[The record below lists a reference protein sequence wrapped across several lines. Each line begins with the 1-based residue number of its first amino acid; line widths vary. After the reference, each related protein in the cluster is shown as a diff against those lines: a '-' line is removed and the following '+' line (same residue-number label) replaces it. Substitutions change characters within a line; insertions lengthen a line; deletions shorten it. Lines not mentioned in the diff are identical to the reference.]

1 MVTAYNNTEMF
12 LPNQRT
18 RGDFFSIN
26 SNFKYYSTYYNDTTP
41 NQNVSFFSF
50 PSITTQ
56 SNLKKKI
63 KMKDKFILTSNSPSQ
78 PFKHNKILQNK
89 PNKHQI
95 YLSKQTHKKSP
106 LILTNYRA
114 FIQACDDQYN
124 TTHTTM
130 GNSNYIS
137 NNTNY
142 KKRCDID
149 INKLLNRTKN
159 SDTFTLTLSNNTAL
173 PIEQSHIDEYKNFLY
188 MLDNKPKIQ
197 QLTRDIMTMITEN
210 RFHEVNKENNKEHK
224 LIIHNYYF
232 EDVLNALLRRV
243 EYYTSRNQY
252 ISEDLVMNMLYEE
265 VDLLKKKTD
274 NNMEKYCKIKNF
286 SSIVALDNKR
296 VQLLPLINSTLDNR
310 YLEKQKGFK
319 SKLYTTQQDQE
330 SENGDLSTRLK
341 RLNEQKK
348 RIIKKRVKKMIM
360 NENGEMVEGDS
371 YETIEEE
378 IDEEND
384 NENNNNSNWLNNIG
398 KVSVWNEFNKHQN
411 ELIANSKH
419 GFINKDGYVSYN
431 NAHNGNYFNNMSS
444 DIYDR
449 ERYNSPRKNLK
460 FDFRNNKNFNDDNF
474 YHFSPITSRKE
485 RELQHNELFGVKG
498 QFSSLFQKYD
508 NYKPTNPKMANKQ
521 EKNTQTNKSTKSK
534 NEDISELI
542 KAKDVNFLSGRGINN
557 KEGKDNVSKN
567 TSRKR
572 KKKGKKNKGM
582 KTNREEDSES
592 SSSGSESSE
601 EEDEE
606 EEEEEDEQ
614 NEGGYNSVKHKKKNN
629 NNGTYTIQE
638 YLKKENREDN
648 QEQNIFN
655 DDYNNI
661 QNKNIN
667 NDNLNQNVL
676 LNNTSND
683 DGIITSF
690 ENINKDNNGAIL
702 PGSKNQSKKS
712 PKKSKK
718 KKKRRK
724 NHSIESRNKNET
736 SQLDNLH
743 QKQSTKPQLSNIIQ
757 KTSSLQNK
765 QDQKDGKEN
774 TELNVH
780 KSKDETNSNIILID
794 QPHKTKKKKGK
805 GKSKSKG
812 KKNRKNKDI
821 ISNRDNKTQNDL
833 TINTQTEEQNN
844 DKQNEEQQQNKED
857 SKARKADDLSED
869 GNLSEHSL
877 LRNNKSR
884 QSTSLGLKLSIDNPQ
899 PRKEL
904 RLGSRRDSNGYT
916 YFLKHAEEFEKERL
930 NNRIYQER
938 QRKILEEKRKKLRE
952 RLDNTQDQRFQY
964 LAAFEAKL
972 KDLNLIE
979 KIKFQ
984 LFSET
989 TQEGKEKYLEMLN
1002 QINKL
1007 KEKDVTQY
1015 VIDLEK
1021 ELIPIQEE
1029 IESIIKS
1036 RLVEERLNKFVTTFS
1051 DLRKK
1056 QIKKRVLLADNI
1068 KIIDNKFRSTMSD
1081 KMHYFPSKRH
1091 NTKSISNYK

>member
-1 MVTAYNNTEMF
+1 MVTVYNNTEMF

-210 RFHEVNKENNKEHK
+210 RFHEMNKENNKEHK

-265 VDLLKKKTD
+265 ADLLKKKTD

-296 VQLLPLINSTLDNR
+296 VQLLPLINSTLDSR

-330 SENGDLSTRLK
+330 SEIADLSTRLK

-419 GFINKDGYVSYN
+419 GFINKDGYVSYINN
-431 NAHNGNYFNNMSS
+431 NANNGNYFNNMSS

-449 ERYNSPRKNLK
+449 ERYNSPGKNLK
-460 FDFRNNKNFNDDNF
+460 FGFRNNKNFNDDNF

-485 RELQHNELFGVKG
+485 RELQHSELFGVKG
-498 QFSSLFQKYD
+498 QFNSLFQKYD
-508 NYKPTNPKMANKQ
+508 NYKPTNPKMTNKQ
-521 EKNTQTNKSTKSK
+521 EKNTQTNKSMKSK

-542 KAKDVNFLSGRGINN
+542 KAKDANFLLNRGIGN
-557 KEGKDNVSKN
+557 KEAKN

-592 SSSGSESSE
+592 SSRCSESSE

-606 EEEEEDEQ
+606 EEEEEDEK
-614 NEGGYNSVKHKKKNN
+614 NEEGYNNVKYKKNN
-629 NNGTYTIQE
+629 TYTIQE
-638 YLKKENREDN
+638 YLKKENREN
-648 QEQNIFN
+648 GQEQNIFN
-655 DDYNNI
+655 VDGNNML
-661 QNKNIN
+661 NTNIN
-667 NDNLNQNVL
+667 NDNVNPNVL
-676 LNNTSND
+676 LHNTSND
-683 DGIITSF
+683 DGITSF
-690 ENINKDNNGAIL
+690 ENINNDNNNNNIL
-702 PGSKNQSKKS
+702 PGSKNQSKNS

-736 SQLDNLH
+736 SQLDNLN
-743 QKQSTKPQLSNIIQ
+743 QKQSTKPKLSNITQ
-757 KTSSLQNK
+757 RTSSLQTK
-765 QDQKDGKEN
+765 QEDKEN
-774 TELNVH
+774 TELNIH
-780 KSKDETNSNIILID
+780 KNKDDANSNIILID

-812 KKNRKNKDI
+812 KNHHKNKDI
-821 ISNRDNKTQNDL
+821 LSNRDNKTQNDL
-833 TINTQTEEQNN
+833 TINTQTEEQSN
-844 DKQNEEQQQNKED
+844 DRQNEEQQQNKED
-857 SKARKADDLSED
+857 SKAKRADDLSED
-869 GNLSEHSL
+869 GNLSEYSL

-916 YFLKHAEEFEKERL
+916 YFLKHAEELEKERL
-930 NNRIYQER
+930 NDRIYQER

-1007 KEKDVTQY
+1007 KEKDITQY
-1015 VIDLEK
+1015 VTDLEK

-1068 KIIDNKFRSTMSD
+1068 RIIDNKFRSTMSD

-1091 NTKSISNYK
+1091 TSKRITNYK